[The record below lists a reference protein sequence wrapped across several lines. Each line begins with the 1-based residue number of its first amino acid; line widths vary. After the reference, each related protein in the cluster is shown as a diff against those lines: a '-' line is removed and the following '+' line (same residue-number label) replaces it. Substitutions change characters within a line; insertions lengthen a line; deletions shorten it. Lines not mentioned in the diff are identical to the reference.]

1 MLFLASILTLVR
13 VESLEGV
20 RDYNGFLA
28 TTNDLMALERATVFK
43 IGDNVRRSPAM
54 NGPAE

>member
-13 VESLEGV
+13 VESLETV
-20 RDYNGFLA
+20 RDYNGFPA

-43 IGDNVRRSPAM
+43 IGDNVRETPVIT
-54 NGPAE
+54 GPAE